1 MDKKPSITVGIMDQ
15 SMSNNLMFRLVK
27 IVDIGYVA
35 SFYFVIGLIASRLF
49 DKFFGLFDPKKE
61 DKKNV
66 FQCGLELVGMIW
78 LIGVSTYIVRNLAE
92 LIPSPVD
99 GIYGF
104 KHSKLKELG
113 GAAVYSLI
121 FMGYAYH
128 FRAKL
133 DYFNK
138 RLNKGLD
145 LPIPAAYLTPINNFL
160 KMSDSP
166 STASTASTAS
176 SVAESPNNPKD
187 ASQIKPV
194 DLSMP
199 TTQSSSR

>member
-1 MDKKPSITVGIMDQ
+1 MDKKPAIGIMDQ
-15 SMSNNLMFRLVK
+15 SLFNNMMFRLVK

-49 DKFFGLFDPKKE
+49 DKFFGLFDSKKE

-66 FQCGLELVGMIW
+66 FQCGIELVGMIW

-92 LIPSPVD
+92 FIPSPVD

-128 FRAKL
+128 FRSKL

-138 RLNKGLD
+138 RLNRGLE
-145 LPIPAAYLTPINNFL
+145 LPIPEAYLTPINNFL
-160 KMSDSP
+160 RMSDSP
-166 STASTASTAS
+166 L
-176 SVAESPNNPKD
+176 SVASSPNNPTD

-199 TTQSSSR
+199 TTSSQSSR

>member
-1 MDKKPSITVGIMDQ
+1 MDKKPTIGIMDQ
-15 SMSNNLMFRLVK
+15 SITNNIMFRLVK
-27 IVDIGYVA
+27 IMDIGYVA
-35 SFYFVIGLIASRLF
+35 CFYFIIGLIASRLF
-49 DKFFGLFDPKKE
+49 DKYFGLFDPKNE
-61 DKKNV
+61 DKKSIYQV
-66 FQCGLELVGMIW
+66 GLELIGMIW
-78 LIGVSTYIVRNLAE
+78 LIGVSTYVVRNLAE
-92 LIPSPVD
+92 FIPSPLD

-145 LPIPAAYLTPINNFL
+145 LPIPAVYLTPINNFL
-160 KMSDSP
+160 RMSESP
-166 STASTASTAS
+166 SSIAS
-176 SVAESPNNPKD
+176 SPNNPTD

-194 DLSMP
+194 DLSIP
-199 TTQSSSR
+199 TTSSQSSNK

>member
-1 MDKKPSITVGIMDQ
+1 MDKKPTIGIMDQ
-15 SMSNNLMFRLVK
+15 SITNNIMFRLVK

-35 SFYFVIGLIASRLF
+35 CFYFIIGLIASRLF
-49 DKFFGLFDPKKE
+49 DKYFGLFDSKNE
-61 DKKNV
+61 DKKSIYQV
-66 FQCGLELVGMIW
+66 GLELIGMIW
-78 LIGVSTYIVRNLAE
+78 LIGVSTYVVRNLAE
-92 LIPSPVD
+92 FIPSPMD
-99 GIYGF
+99 GMYGF
-104 KHSKLKELG
+104 KHHKLKELG

-128 FRAKL
+128 FRSKL

-160 KMSDSP
+160 RMSDSP
-166 STASTASTAS
+166 SSVTA
-176 SVAESPNNPKD
+176 SPNNPTD

-199 TTQSSSR
+199 TTSSQSSR

>member
-1 MDKKPSITVGIMDQ
+1 MDKKPTVGIMDQ
-15 SMSNNLMFRLVK
+15 SLFNNMMFRLVK
-27 IVDIGYVA
+27 IIDIGYVA
-35 SFYFVIGLIASRLF
+35 VFYFIIGLIASRLF
-49 DKFFGLFDPKKE
+49 DKYFGLFDSKNE
-61 DKKNV
+61 DKKSIYQV
-66 FQCGLELVGMIW
+66 GLELIGMIW
-78 LIGVSTYIVRNLAE
+78 LIGTSTYVVRNLAE
-92 LIPSPVD
+92 FIPSPMD

-160 KMSDSP
+160 RMSESP
-166 STASTASTAS
+166 S
-176 SVAESPNNPKD
+176 SVASSPNNPTD

-194 DLSMP
+194 DLSIP
-199 TTQSSSR
+199 TTSTQSSSK